1 MDTREHDIRLYTDH
15 LNFILHILKILIY
28 SNKIKKP
35 GVHFNNDMNEG
46 FGFSCF
52 YSYVQCMSKQI
63 EKKSEVGFNKSTG
76 IWHVQLGGQESCEA
90 GLLGQSEAVQ
100 EITCQLDSKYSR
112 NRQIT
117 PPGRSRLAII
127 KRVSFIKHAFCQAQI
142 CDCDSFSK
150 FNSLLIMS
158 CSS

>member
-1 MDTREHDIRLYTDH
+1 VTAKTEAINVWLQELVACFARYAKGMNTIMDTREHDIRLYTDH
-15 LNFILHILKILIY
+15 LNFILYILKILIY

-76 IWHVQLGGQESCEA
+76 IWHVQLEDQESCEA
-90 GLLGQSEAVQ
+90 GLPGQSEAVQ

-112 NRQIT
+112 NR
-117 PPGRSRLAII
+117 
-127 KRVSFIKHAFCQAQI
+127 
-142 CDCDSFSK
+142 
-150 FNSLLIMS
+150 
-158 CSS
+158 